1 MLIRKWLQSS
11 GFTQNVERTHRI
23 VSGQDVILQA
33 LGIITIHDLTIMLPT
48 DEASG

>member
-1 MLIRKWLQSS
+1 VIIRKWLQSS